1 MSKNVTWFLIAL
13 MGLSLIGLMGVQY
26 FWVKESYELK
36 NQQFQQSVAQ
46 SLRNIVYK
54 VDKERMMLSLKRR
67 GQSRNPLLNQFINP
81 LIEDSLNQKKPDW
94 AKNLDRHLNHRLR
107 LFQDMFETFSPGL
120 WQQQSLKPKKIDSII
135 ANEFNDAGVKT
146 EYEYALLKNNR
157 LSYISSK
164 EHLKRISKTQY
175 RVNLYPKSIGIN
187 KTLLLITFPQ
197 QSSFIIKQL
206 GLMLVLSFILLSF
219 IVFCFSFAI
228 NIILKQRQLA
238 EMKTD
243 FINNMTHELKTPIA
257 TISLASEA
265 LQEEDVLK
273 EKSKRNRFLN
283 VIKEENERLKVQ
295 VEKVLSFAKV
305 DKNELKLNKSELDVH
320 ELIEKVVSS
329 FELIIKE
336 KKAQL
341 SFDYKAN
348 NKVFMGDESHMNN
361 ILRNLIDNAL
371 KYSLGSPRVKIK
383 TRNVSNGIEI
393 SISDNGLG
401 ISAEDQA
408 KVFEKFFRVHTGN
421 KHDVK
426 GFGLGLSYVQK
437 MIQLHKGNIK
447 VKSQLNKGSEFIIYL
462 PYGI

>member
-1 MSKNVTWFLIAL
+1 
-13 MGLSLIGLMGVQY
+13 MGLSLLGLMGVQY

-36 NQQFQQSVAQ
+36 NQQFQQSVTQ

-81 LIEDSLNQKKPDW
+81 LIQDSLNQKKPDW
-94 AKNLDRHLNHRLR
+94 AQSLDRHLNHRLR

-135 ANEFNDAGVKT
+135 AAEFNDAGVKT
-146 EYEYALLKNNR
+146 TYEYALLKNNR
-157 LSYISSK
+157 LSYISSQ
-164 EHLKRISKTQY
+164 EHLNQISNTQY
-175 RVNLYPKSIGIN
+175 RVDLYPKSIGLN
-187 KTLLLITFPQ
+187 KTLLLIAFPQ

-206 GLMLVLSFILLSF
+206 GAMLVLSLILLSF

-257 TISLASEA
+257 TISRASEA
-265 LQEEDVLK
+265 LHEENVLK
-273 EKSKRNRFLN
+273 EKGKRERFLS
-283 VIKEENERLKVQ
+283 VIKEENDRLKGQ
-295 VEKVLSFAKV
+295 VEKVLSFAKI
-305 DKNELKLNKSELDVH
+305 DKNELRLNKSELDIH
-320 ELIEKVVSS
+320 DLIEKVITS
-329 FELIIKE
+329 FDLIIKE
-336 KKAQL
+336 KEAHIN
-341 SFDYKAN
+341 FGFKAN
-348 NKVFMGDESHMNN
+348 NKVVIGDESHISN
-361 ILRNLIDNAL
+361 IFRNLIDNAL
-371 KYSLGSPRVKIK
+371 KYSPGSPRVEIK
-383 TRNVSNGIEI
+383 TRNVSNGLEI
-393 SISDNGLG
+393 SIGDNGVG
-401 ISAEDQA
+401 ISAEDQG
-408 KVFEKFFRVHTGN
+408 KVFENFFRVHTGN

-447 VKSQLNKGSEFIIYL
+447 LKSQLNKGSEFIIYL
-462 PYGI
+462 PYGV